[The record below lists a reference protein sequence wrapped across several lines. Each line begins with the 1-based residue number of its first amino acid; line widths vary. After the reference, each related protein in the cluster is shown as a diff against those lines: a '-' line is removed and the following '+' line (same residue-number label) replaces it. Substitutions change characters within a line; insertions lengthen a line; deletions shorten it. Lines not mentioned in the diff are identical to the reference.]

1 MNLLQNAL
9 DANALAPEGLFRR
22 YTCSRFT
29 RMLKWLRQNR
39 LPFRRGSR
47 PEKLWLIYNTS
58 PPLQVDGR
66 FMVGGFCVEDVPGI
80 HSPPAAVC
88 QELDLFRMIIIP
100 QNPVDYTCQL
110 FPVNRFEQVVK
121 RPGVKAVE
129 NIVPISGYK
138 DNGAVRTCAAREMPF
153 SFSSSMSSRRR

>member
-1 MNLLQNAL
+1 MLQVHK
-9 DANALAPEGLFRR
+9 DAEMASAEPSSVQTGKQAGKTLVDIQYF
-22 YTCSRFT
+22 
-29 RMLKWLRQNR
+29 
-39 LPFRRGSR
+39 
-47 PEKLWLIYNTS
+47 S

>member
-1 MNLLQNAL
+1 MFYLIKAIYCFLSSFCRERL
-9 DANALAPEGLFRR
+9 TGSSLPLSSIRVLSVRR
-22 YTCSRFT
+22 CTCSRFT

-121 RPGVKAVE
+121 RPGVKPVE
-129 NIVPISGYK
+129 NIVPVSGDI
-138 DNGAVRTCAAREMPF
+138 DNGAI
-153 SFSSSMSSRRR
+153 